1 MIYGI
6 GVDLVEL
13 ARIGRILE
21 KYGERFARRILAEE
35 EWPAFLGSH
44 QPAVFLAKR
53 FTAKEAFSK
62 AAGTGL
68 RHPVNPGYI
77 SVLHDALG
85 KPCFGFHPELDAW
98 MRNRGITSHHL
109 SITDE
114 TGMACAFVIL
124 EK

>member
-6 GVDLVEL
+6 GVDLVEP

-21 KYGERFARRILAEE
+21 KHGERFARRILADA
-35 EWPAFLGSH
+35 EWASFLGSN
-44 QPAVFLAKR
+44 QPIVFLAKR

-68 RHPVNPGYI
+68 RHPVTLPHI
-77 SVLHDALG
+77 SVMHDHLG
-85 KPCFGFHPELDAW
+85 KPCFAFHPELDAW
-98 MRNRGITSHHL
+98 MREKGITGHHL
-109 SITDE
+109 SISDE
-114 TGMACAFVIL
+114 PGMACAFVIL